1 MKKKHVQQRL
11 KRSLMLKKMLTIMK
25 LTTLLFFLALIQ
37 VTGAS
42 YSQVSKLTLNFKD
55 RKLEEI
61 FADIERMTDYS
72 IFYKNEL
79 IENSGL
85 KTGKYDNREV
95 FTVLNDILKDEN
107 LHYEVKGKLIMIL
120 PGDQDSNDV
129 VPAQQQQR
137 VRGKVTD
144 SSGAPLPGVTV
155 RLKETS
161 TGTITDTDGNYTL
174 TNISNTGT
182 LSFSFVG
189 MKTQEI
195 QIDGREMINLQME
208 EETVGLGEVVAIGYG
223 TQQRSEVT
231 GSVGKVKGQE
241 LKNLPF
247 RSASDALSGK
257 AAGVMVTSTSGSPGS
272 LSAIR
277 IRGVGTVNNT
287 DPLYVVDGLPQTGI
301 GWLNPNDVE
310 SMEILKDASATAIY
324 GARAANGVILVT
336 TRRGSTSQEYQ
347 SAFTFDAYYGFQND
361 AKRYHMLDAEDF
373 MTYKNLA
380 YTNNNQALLTDF
392 ATPENRNAIL
402 NFLEQNTGSRNG
414 TDWWN
419 EIMNKNAPIQSYNL
433 NVSGGLA
440 RLAYNTSLS
449 YMQQDGIVKGSD
461 YERISWR
468 TTADIKVTD
477 WFKLSSN
484 VGIIYESRRNV
495 DEYNPYTGTIFSALT
510 ADPITPVFRNNLQ
523 DIPDFLESKIM
534 TGYEASN
541 PFSQYAPVIYSNKPN
556 PAAQIERMKQSIWEG
571 YSIKGGL
578 AAEINFTKDLKYRG
592 SFGFDIHRG
601 VSNGFTPSYYLD
613 GDEYSTDATVSRY
626 AYITD
631 YFVFEN
637 TLTFDKTFDDH
648 HVLAM
653 VGLSAEKTDNN
664 PFGASK
670 QGLVNNEE
678 NLRIIDAASKNAAA
692 SGYMAESS
700 IASYFGRLFYAWQGK
715 YMATMNIRRDGSSNF
730 ARGNKWG
737 VFPSFSLGWN
747 IHRELFA
754 ENLPWLN
761 VGKLRLSWGEI
772 GNHNVGG
779 GQYLSTY
786 SNGGYYV
793 FGNGY
798 TPVLTAGRSQVGNP
812 DIEWE
817 TTRQT
822 DIGLDLELFNHS
834 LVATIDWFHK
844 KTSGMLVQVPIPN
857 TMGYPNTPWVNAGSV
872 KNTGLELALS
882 YRNAIGEFKYSIGGN
897 VSTFKNEVI
906 SLGGGEPI
914 NQSGHLGYYTLTRTE
929 EGMPIGY
936 FYGLKT
942 NGIFQNEGE
951 IASYIN
957 TAGQKI
963 QPNARPGDLR
973 FVDLD
978 GDGAIGEGDR
988 TKTGNPF
995 PDFTYGINLNLEYKG
1010 FDLVALFQGSQG
1022 NDILN
1027 ILKYDIY
1034 SGAGWYN
1041 APDDILEK
1049 AWHGEGTSNSQFA
1062 VNANSGDNLTMSDWY
1077 IENGSYVRLKNL
1089 QIGYT
1094 LPKSAFGKNIQSMRI
1109 WVGGQNLFTITGY
1122 SGLDPEMGSTDPKQM
1137 GIDVA
1142 FYPQARTYMMGVNI
1156 SF

>member
-1 MKKKHVQQRL
+1 MKNK
-11 KRSLMLKKMLTIMK
+11 KRSLKWRSNTLRGLFLLLYF
-25 LTTLLFFLALIQ
+25 LTTLITYAQ
-37 VTGAS
+37 V
-42 YSQVSKLTLNFKD
+42 N
-55 RKLEEI
+55 
-61 FADIERMTDYS
+61 
-72 IFYKNEL
+72 
-79 IENSGL
+79 
-85 KTGKYDNREV
+85 
-95 FTVLNDILKDEN
+95 
-107 LHYEVKGKLIMIL
+107 VKGKVVDATGETLI
-120 PGDQDSNDV
+120 GVNV
-129 VPAQQQQR
+129 VIKETQQ
-137 VRGKVTD
+137 GTVTD
-144 SSGAPLPGVTV
+144 IDGGFTITV
-155 RLKETS
+155 PSLTS
-161 TGTITDTDGNYTL
+161 TLIFSYVGFREIEVPLNGRNYLNVTMEQDTEL
-174 TNISNTGT
+174 
-182 LSFSFVG
+182 L
-189 MKTQEI
+189 E
-195 QIDGREMINLQME
+195 
-208 EETVGLGEVVAIGYG
+208 EVVVVGYG
-223 TQQRSEVT
+223 TQQKSDVT
-231 GSVGKVKGQE
+231 GAVGKVRGQE
-241 LKNLPF
+241 LKNLAV

-277 IRGVGTVNNT
+277 IRGVGTINNT
-287 DPLYVVDGLPQTGI
+287 DPLYVVDGLPQTNI

-324 GARAANGVILVT
+324 GARGANGVILIT

-347 SAFTFDAYYGFQND
+347 STFTFDAYYGFQND
-361 AKRYHMLDAEDF
+361 AKRYHMLNAEDF
-373 MTYKNLA
+373 MSYKNLA
-380 YTNNNQALLTDF
+380 YANNNQPLLTDF

-402 NFLEQNTGSRNG
+402 NFLEQNTGNRNG

-433 NVSGGLA
+433 SASGGLA
-440 RLAYNTSLS
+440 KLSYNTSLG
-449 YMQQDGIVKGSD
+449 YMQQNGIVKGSD

-468 TTADIKVTD
+468 TTADIKITD

-484 VGIIYESRRNV
+484 VGIIYENRRNV

-510 ADPITPVFRNNLQ
+510 ADPITPVFRNNLH

-556 PAAQIERMKQSIWEG
+556 PVAQIERMKQSIWEG

-578 AAEINFTKDLKYRG
+578 AADINLTEDLTYHG
-592 SFGFDIHRG
+592 NFGLDIHRG

-613 GDEYSTDATVSRY
+613 GDEYITDATVSRY

-653 VGLSAEKTDNN
+653 AGLSAEKTNDN

-678 NLRIIDAASKNAAA
+678 NLRIINAAAKNAGA

-700 IASYFGRLFYAWQGK
+700 IASYFGRLFYAWQSK
-715 YMATMNIRRDGSSNF
+715 YMATINIRRDGSSNF

-747 IHRELFA
+747 IHHERFA

-772 GNHNVGG
+772 GNHNIGG

-786 SNGGYYV
+786 SNGGYFV
-793 FGNGY
+793 FGNNY
-798 TPVLTAGRSQVGNP
+798 TPVLAAGRSQVGNQ
-812 DIEWE
+812 DIKWE

-822 DIGLDLELFNHS
+822 DIGLDLELFDQS
-834 LVATIDWFHK
+834 LTTTIDWFYK

-882 YRNAIGEFKYSIGGN
+882 YRKAIGKFKYSIGGN
-897 VSTFKNEVI
+897 LTTFKNEVI

-942 NGIFQNEGE
+942 NGIFQNAGE
-951 IASYIN
+951 IDAYTN

-995 PDFTYGINLNLEYKG
+995 PDFTYGINLRLEYKG

-1027 ILKYDIY
+1027 MLKYDIY

-1041 APDDILEK
+1041 APVGIIEK

-1062 VNANSGDNLTMSDWY
+1062 INANSGDNLTISDWY
-1077 IENGSYVRLKNL
+1077 VEDGSYIRLKNL
-1089 QIGYT
+1089 QIGYS
-1094 LPKSAFGKNIQSMRI
+1094 LPKNVFGFRTNIENLRI

-1122 SGLDPEMGSTDPKQM
+1122 EGLDPEMGSTNPKAM

-1142 FYPQARTYMMGVNI
+1142 FYPQARTYMMGLN
-1156 SF
+1156 FTF

>member
-1 MKKKHVQQRL
+1 
-11 KRSLMLKKMLTIMK
+11 
-25 LTTLLFFLALIQ
+25 
-37 VTGAS
+37 VT
-42 YSQVSKLTLNFKD
+42 
-55 RKLEEI
+55 
-61 FADIERMTDYS
+61 
-72 IFYKNEL
+72 
-79 IENSGL
+79 
-85 KTGKYDNREV
+85 
-95 FTVLNDILKDEN
+95 
-107 LHYEVKGKLIMIL
+107 
-120 PGDQDSNDV
+120 
-129 VPAQQQQR
+129 
-137 VRGKVTD
+137 VRGKVVDAT
-144 SSGAPLPGVTV
+144 GETLIGVNVIVKGTNQGTV
-155 RLKETS
+155 
-161 TGTITDTDGNYTL
+161 TDTNGEFNLSVPSPNSTL
-174 TNISNTGT
+174 M
-182 LSFSFVG
+182 FSYVG
-189 MKTQEI
+189 FREQEI
-195 QIDGREMINLQME
+195 PLNGRTYLNVTME
-208 EETVGLGEVVAIGYG
+208 QDTELLDEIIVVGYG
-223 TQQRSEVT
+223 TQQKGDVT
-231 GSVGKVKGQE
+231 GAVGKVKGQE
-241 LKNLPF
+241 LKNLPV
-247 RSASDALSGK
+247 RSVSDALSGK

-277 IRGVGTVNNT
+277 IRGVGTINNT
-287 DPLYVVDGLPQTGI
+287 DPLYVVDGLPQTSI

-310 SMEILKDASATAIY
+310 SIEILKDASATAIY
-324 GARAANGVILVT
+324 GSRGANGVIMVT

-347 SAFTFDAYYGFQND
+347 STFTFDAYYGFQND
-361 AKRYHMLDAEDF
+361 AKRYHMLNAEDF

-380 YTNNNQALLTDF
+380 YANNNQPLLTDF

-433 NVSGGLA
+433 SASGGLA
-440 RLAYNTSLS
+440 KLSYNTSLG
-449 YMQQDGIVKGSD
+449 YMQQNGIVKGSD

-468 TTADIKVTD
+468 TTADIKITD

-484 VGIIYESRRNV
+484 VGIIYENRRNV
-495 DEYNPYTGTIFSALT
+495 DEYNPWTGTIFSALT

-534 TGYEASN
+534 TGYEATN

-556 PAAQIERMKQSIWEG
+556 PVAQIERMKQSVWEG
-571 YSIKGGL
+571 YSMKGGL
-578 AAEINFTKDLKYRG
+578 AADINLTSDLKYRG

-601 VSNGFTPSYYLD
+601 ISNGFTPSYYLD

-626 AYITD
+626 AYNPE

-637 TLTFDKTFDDH
+637 TLTFDKIFKDH
-648 HVLAM
+648 HVLVM
-653 VGLSAEKTDNN
+653 VGLSSEKTEDN

-678 NLRIIDAASKNAAA
+678 NLRIIDAAAKNAGA

-700 IASYFGRLFYAWQGK
+700 IASYFGRLFYAWQSK
-715 YMATMNIRRDGSSNF
+715 YMATINIRRDGSSNF

-747 IHRELFA
+747 IHHERFA

-772 GNHNVGG
+772 GNHNIGG

-798 TPVLTAGRSQVGNP
+798 TPALSAGRSQVGNP
-812 DIEWE
+812 NIKWE

-822 DIGLDLELFNHS
+822 DIGLDLELFDQS
-834 LVATIDWFHK
+834 LTTTIDWFYK
-844 KTSGMLVQVPIPN
+844 KTSDMLVQVPIPN

-882 YRNAIGEFKYSIGGN
+882 YRNAIGKFKYSIGGN
-897 VSTFKNEVI
+897 LTTFKNEVI

-942 NGIFQNEGE
+942 NGIFQNAGE
-951 IASYIN
+951 IDAYTN

-995 PDFTYGINLNLEYKG
+995 PDFTYGINLSLEYKG

-1027 ILKYDIY
+1027 MLKYDIY

-1041 APDDILEK
+1041 APVGIMEK

-1062 VNANSGDNLTMSDWY
+1062 INANSGDNLTMSDWY
-1077 IENGSYVRLKNL
+1077 VEDGSYIRLKNL
-1089 QIGYT
+1089 QIGYN
-1094 LPKSAFGKNIQSMRI
+1094 LPKNVFGFRTNIENMRI

-1122 SGLDPEMGSTDPKQM
+1122 SGLDPEMGSTNPKAM

-1142 FYPQARTYMMGVNI
+1142 FYPQARTYMMGLN
-1156 SF
+1156 FTF